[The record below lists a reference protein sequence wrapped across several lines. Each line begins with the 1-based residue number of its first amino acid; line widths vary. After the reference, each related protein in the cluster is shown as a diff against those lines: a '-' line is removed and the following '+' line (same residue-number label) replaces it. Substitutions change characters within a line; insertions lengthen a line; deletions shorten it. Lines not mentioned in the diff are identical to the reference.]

1 MSNPLNPQ
9 KALIFRIVHRDN
21 LRWILDYGL
30 HARNGKALDPD
41 YRDIGNLDLIQKRSK
56 RVVEIGPGGT
66 LGDYVPFYFTPFSI
80 MMYNI
85 HTGYGVP
92 RVKNEDIVI
101 LVSSLF
107 KVLELGIPFVF
118 TNQHAYPVMAEYF
131 DDPDDLDEVDWDI
144 LNRKDFRHD
153 PDDPGKKERYQ
164 AEALVWKHLP
174 LEGFLG
180 ICSFNAEVDDWVKT
194 LLSERHLNVKTVINK
209 GWYF

>member
-21 LRWILDYGL
+21 LRWILDHGL